1 MFRSLLAVAVLWGSF
16 AVGLAH
22 AANPPAEKKAQQ
34 ETIRVATP
42 TGTLEFLIT
51 DDTVVELDGRRCH
64 YADVPDAAVIVRLEV
79 SAVDDRTVIR
89 VLFRTKK

>member
-16 AVGLAH
+16 AVGLVQ

-51 DDTVVELDGRRCH
+51 DDTVVELDGRRCN
-64 YADVPDAAVIVRLEV
+64 YADVPDGAVIVRLEV
-79 SAVDDRTVIR
+79 SAVDDKTVVR